1 MLEIILILLLAAIT
15 IYAVRKRNN
24 PPLEEIEEDEEV
36 IVTPP
41 ACAGCSANKT
51 IDKFNR
57 FQTNIAEVQGGV
69 GIVKTPLEQI
79 NQVTRLQLPPMG
91 AELDPNSPVAPKIRD
106 SVGNISTVINQPD
119 ITNLYRRPWQDFYP
133 TSGQTVFA
141 PATKPAWGLQNSW
154 ENAPVRACGRVPI
167 PVRNQPCNGF
177 VRQMGDLIYGKAQCN
192 QACNM

>member
-1 MLEIILILLLAAIT
+1 MLEIILILILAGIA
-15 IYAVRKRNN
+15 IYAVRKRNASTGVN
-24 PPLEEIEEDEEV
+24 TTIEEEDEGV
-36 IVTPP
+36 IENPA
-41 ACAGCSANKT
+41 ACATCSPNKT
-51 IDKFNR
+51 VAKFNS
-57 FQTNIAEVQGGV
+57 FQKDIAVVQGGA
-69 GIVKTPLEQI
+69 GHHQHE
-79 NQVTRLQLPPMG
+79 VTKLQMPPMG
-91 AELDPNSPVAPKIRD
+91 AELDPNSPVTPKIRD

-141 PATKPAWGLQNSW
+141 PAIKPAWGLQNSW

-192 QACNM
+192 QQCNL